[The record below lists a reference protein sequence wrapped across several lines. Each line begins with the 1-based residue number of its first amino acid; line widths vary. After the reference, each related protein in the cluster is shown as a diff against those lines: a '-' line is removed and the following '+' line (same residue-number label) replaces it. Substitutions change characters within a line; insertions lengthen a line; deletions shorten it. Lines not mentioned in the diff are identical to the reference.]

1 MVGGLESANG
11 AKDRNYTEVL
21 LRECE
26 KAVASG
32 QYPVLA
38 TGDWRLATGNWQ
50 LATGNWQLRL
60 LFTMEDSSVRIVAGG
75 DEGHFGTVEGQ
86 TKRI

>member
-38 TGDWRLATGNWQ
+38 TGDWQ
-50 LATGNWQLRL
+50 LATGNCAYCLQWKIRL
-60 LFTMEDSSVRIVAGG
+60 SE
-75 DEGHFGTVEGQ
+75 
-86 TKRI
+86 